1 MIEIRVGTDDLA
13 RVRFA
18 TDPAW
23 ETTASLNTL
32 AFPRAHVLH
41 ERLRRRV
48 PRHPGFDLEHLMSL
62 AGFRAWIPDALCPT
76 PTGEAVDPVDRLA
89 GIVDTG
95 VSVADSDLSMIR
107 KLRPEARVAQ
117 MGSEEYLATT
127 AEALVGYWREVL
139 EPLWDRIHGIVT
151 ADIAH
156 HRAALAADGLRA
168 ALPGVHE
175 ELSFAGRSV
184 RVAIKTDAVVQAS
197 GRGVWFVPSVF
208 RWPWL
213 SVDIRE
219 QEPVVSYAARGA
231 GRVWEDEQQS
241 DLGLVELLGRSR
253 AEILR
258 RLDIPRTTTGLSRD
272 LELSPSTVSW
282 HLSVM
287 SASGLLASRREGR
300 RVLYSRTLV
309 GDLLVRGG
317 SALEQIG

>member
-117 MGSEEYLATT
+117 MGATST
-127 AEALVGYWREVL
+127 SPPRQRRWWATGA
-139 EPLWDRIHGIVT
+139 
-151 ADIAH
+151 
-156 HRAALAADGLRA
+156 
-168 ALPGVHE
+168 
-175 ELSFAGRSV
+175 RS
-184 RVAIKTDAVVQAS
+184 S
-197 GRGVWFVPSVF
+197 
-208 RWPWL
+208 
-213 SVDIRE
+213 
-219 QEPVVSYAARGA
+219 
-231 GRVWEDEQQS
+231 
-241 DLGLVELLGRSR
+241 
-253 AEILR
+253 
-258 RLDIPRTTTGLSRD
+258 
-272 LELSPSTVSW
+272 SPSGTGST
-282 HLSVM
+282 
-287 SASGLLASRREGR
+287 AS
-300 RVLYSRTLV
+300 
-309 GDLLVRGG
+309 
-317 SALEQIG
+317 